1 MLKRQCGCGQH
12 TAGGKCEHCSKNDG
26 VLSRKPH
33 KALRATS
40 AETNEE
46 KPSPRAD
53 GATIQCNGA
62 GGYEIDYD
70 GYSGATCGTKDC
82 VTAHESSHMAD
93 WRAKWPA
100 GCQGKPHGYL
110 PKGDPPDNPLMSVAE
125 YKAFLKESECK
136 AHTADLDCA
145 QALPKTGACK
155 QTVEDYIDL
164 TKQQK
169 AEWCPGMPAWAKVLI
184 GLGVAGAVGGI
195 VAGALSHH

>member
-1 MLKRQCGCGQH
+1 
-12 TAGGKCEHCSKNDG
+12 
-26 VLSRKPH
+26 
-33 KALRATS
+33 
-40 AETNEE
+40 
-46 KPSPRAD
+46 
-53 GATIQCNGA
+53 
-62 GGYEIDYD
+62 
-70 GYSGATCGTKDC
+70 
-82 VTAHESSHMAD
+82 MAD